1 MTITVPTDL
10 WNSYYE
16 ACDFFLD
23 DSHIGSTCT
32 LVYPSR
38 KISCNN
44 CVTNTIGATS
54 TNSYR
59 HGGPAPFSFGSCSLC
74 GGSGYKEEEVT
85 GTIRLRMYWR
95 QRDWI
100 KVSEISFPDADVQV
114 IGYLTDLPNL
124 KKANEVRLNNQYGDW
139 RFQLSGETFPHGF
152 GKNRYFVAFLKRI

>member
-1 MTITVPTDL
+1 MLIFPPKKV
-10 WNSYYE
+10 
-16 ACDFFLD
+16 ACG
-23 DSHIGSTCT
+23 HCT
-32 LVYPSR
+32 T
-38 KISCNN
+38 
-44 CVTNTIGATS
+44 TNVGGLS
-54 TNSYR
+54 TNVYV
-59 HGGPAPFSFGSCSLC
+59 HGGPAPFNSNYCVSC
-74 GGSGYKEEEVT
+74 GGNGTREEQVT

-139 RFQLSGETFPHGF
+139 RFQLSGENFPHGF